1 MKDFSLRMVAEGWLS
16 GRGFALLRGREAGGF
31 VIEKLVSGQER
42 QRRRE
47 ADVAVPPLHSFPL
60 TYKEVIMANEDIAA
74 GKVKQLKGKANDVMG
89 AAKGD
94 TAQQIKGKIQKGV
107 GKVQESLGKADKE
120 MNRKNPG

>member
-1 MKDFSLRMVAEGWLS
+1 
-16 GRGFALLRGREAGGF
+16 
-31 VIEKLVSGQER
+31 
-42 QRRRE
+42 
-47 ADVAVPPLHSFPL
+47 
-60 TYKEVIMANEDIAA
+60 MANEDIAA
-74 GKVKQLKGKANDVMG
+74 GKVKQLKGKANDVIG